1 MPMEGRGLS
10 SRSAQQVARDGKL
23 GNLSIP
29 ESVQKL
35 QTALQAKAKE
45 SSGFRFYALYD
56 KVHRDD
62 VLQFAYLRCKSNGG
76 AAGVDGQE
84 FDDIESYGR
93 EQWLRE
99 LAQEL
104 REKKYQPQAVR
115 RVFIPKRG
123 GSGRRPLG
131 IPSIRDRTVQMA
143 TVLVLGP
150 IFEADLP
157 PEQHAYRPERDA
169 LSAVKQV
176 YKLLKTGHT
185 KVIDADLAAYF
196 DSIPHLELLQSVA
209 RRVVDR
215 QILHLIQMWLNAPVE
230 ETDKRGNKKRTT
242 RNRDEKRGI
251 PQGSPVSPLLSN
263 IYMRRFVLGWRK
275 LGYAERYKAQI
286 VNYADDFVICCQ
298 GNAFE
303 AMQVMRQLMGRL
315 RLTLNE
321 EKTHYCRVPRQH
333 FNFLGYTFGRY
344 YSPQSG
350 RAFLSAK
357 PSKQSISRQIESIR
371 EKTDKRRT
379 LLPAEQIVIE
389 LNDGLRGWANY
400 FALGPVED
408 AYRAIERCV
417 TRRLRRWLCIKHEV
431 RGSGC
436 YRFTDQYLHDQLGL
450 LRIRHLVHNLPW
462 ANA

>member
-1 MPMEGRGLS
+1 
-10 SRSAQQVARDGKL
+10 
-23 GNLSIP
+23 
-29 ESVQKL
+29 
-35 QTALQAKAKE
+35 
-45 SSGFRFYALYD
+45 
-56 KVHRDD
+56 
-62 VLQFAYLRCKSNGG
+62 
-76 AAGVDGQE
+76 
-84 FDDIESYGR
+84 
-93 EQWLRE
+93 
-99 LAQEL
+99 
-104 REKKYQPQAVR
+104 
-115 RVFIPKRG
+115 
-123 GSGRRPLG
+123 LG

-209 RRVVDR
+209 RRVVDP
-215 QILHLIQMWLNAPVE
+215 QMLHLIRMWLNAPVE

-303 AMQVMRQLMGRL
+303 AMQVMRQLMDRL
-315 RLTLNE
+315 RLTVNE

-344 YSPQSG
+344 YSKTSG
-350 RAFLSAK
+350 RAYLSAK
-357 PSKQSISRQIESIR
+357 PSKKSLRRQIESIR
-371 EKTDKRRT
+371 EKTDKRRA
-379 LLPAEQIVIE
+379 LLPAEQIVTE

-436 YRFTDQYLHDQLGL
+436 DRFTDQYLHDQLGL

>member
-1 MPMEGRGLS
+1 M
-10 SRSAQQVARDGKL
+10 

-29 ESVQKL
+29 LSVQKL

-45 SSGFRFYALYD
+45 NPGYRFYALYD
-56 KVHRDD
+56 KVYRED
-62 VLQFAYLRCKSNGG
+62 VLQFAYLCCKSNGG

-84 FDDIESYGR
+84 FEDIESYGR
-93 EQWLRE
+93 EQWLGE

-123 GSGRRPLG
+123 GTGLRPLG
-131 IPSIRDRTVQMA
+131 IPSIRDRTVKMA
-143 TVLVLGP
+143 MVLVLGP

-157 PEQHAYRPERDA
+157 PEQHAYRPKRNA
-169 LSAVKQV
+169 LSAVRQV
-176 YKLLKTGHT
+176 YQLLNTGHT

-196 DSIPHLELLQSVA
+196 DGIPHLELLRSVA

-215 QILHLIQMWLNAPVE
+215 QVLHLIRMWLNVPVE

-242 RNRDEKRGI
+242 RNRDENRGI
-251 PQGSPVSPLLSN
+251 PQGSPISPLLSN
-263 IYMRRFVLGWRK
+263 IYMRRFVLGWQT
-275 LGYAERYKAQI
+275 LGYAERYKARI
-286 VNYADDFVICCQ
+286 VNYADDFVICCS

-303 AMQVMRQLMGRL
+303 AMKAMRQIMGRL
-315 RLTLNE
+315 RLTINE

-333 FNFLGYTFGRY
+333 FDFLGYTFGRY
-344 YSPQSG
+344 YPPYSG
-350 RAFLSAK
+350 RAYLSAR
-357 PSKQSISRQIESIR
+357 PSKKSVRRQIESIR
-371 EKTDKRRT
+371 EKTAKQRT
-379 LLPAEQIVIE
+379 LLPAEQIVTE

-408 AYRAIERCV
+408 AYRAIESCV
-417 TRRLRRWLCIKHEV
+417 TRRLRRWLCIKHEI

-436 YRFTDQYLHDQLGL
+436 YRFTDQYLHDTLGL
-450 LRIRHLVHNLPW
+450 VRIRDLVHHLPW

>member
-1 MPMEGRGLS
+1 M
-10 SRSAQQVARDGKL
+10 

-29 ESVQKL
+29 LTVQKL
-35 QTALQAKAKE
+35 QMALQAKAKE
-45 SSGFRFYALYD
+45 NSGFRFYALYD
-56 KVHRDD
+56 KIHRLD

-76 AAGVDGQE
+76 AAGTDEQE

-93 EQWLRE
+93 EQWLGE

-123 GSGRRPLG
+123 GTGQRPLG

-143 TVLVLGP
+143 AVLVLGP

-157 PEQHAYRPERDA
+157 PEQHAYRPERNA

-196 DSIPHLELLQSVA
+196 DSIPHMELLQSMA

-215 QILHLIQMWLNAPVE
+215 QMLHLIQMWLNAPVE
-230 ETDKRGNKKRTT
+230 ETDKRGDKKRTT
-242 RNRDEKRGI
+242 RNCDENRGI
-251 PQGSPVSPLLSN
+251 PQGSPISPLLSN
-263 IYMRRFVLGWRK
+263 IYMRRFVLGWK
-275 LGYAERYKAQI
+275 KMGYAERYQAQI

-315 RLTLNE
+315 RLTVNE

-333 FNFLGYTFGRY
+333 FNFLGYTFGRF
-344 YSPQSG
+344 YSKTSG
-350 RAFLSAK
+350 RAYLSAK
-357 PSKQSISRQIESIR
+357 PSKKSIRRQIESIR

-379 LLPAEQIVIE
+379 LLPAEQIVME

-431 RGSGC
+431 RGSGS
-436 YRFTDQYLHDQLGL
+436 YRFTDQYLHEELGL
-450 LRIRHLVHNLPW
+450 VRIRDLVHNLPW

>member
-1 MPMEGRGLS
+1 
-10 SRSAQQVARDGKL
+10 VARDGKL

-29 ESVQKL
+29 LSVQKL

-45 SSGFRFYALYD
+45 NPGFRFYALYD
-56 KVHRDD
+56 KVYRED
-62 VLQFAYLRCKSNGG
+62 VLQFAYLCCKSNGG

-93 EQWLRE
+93 EQWLGE

-123 GSGRRPLG
+123 GTGLRPLG
-131 IPSIRDRTVQMA
+131 IPSIRDRTVKMA

-150 IFEADLP
+150 IIEADLP
-157 PEQHAYRPERDA
+157 PEQHAYRPERNA
-169 LSAVKQV
+169 HSAVRQV
-176 YKLLKTGHT
+176 YQLLNTGHT

-196 DSIPHLELLQSVA
+196 DSIPHLELLRSVA

-215 QILHLIQMWLNAPVE
+215 QMLHLIRMWLKAPVE

-251 PQGSPVSPLLSN
+251 PQGSPISPLLSN
-263 IYMRRFVLGWRK
+263 IYMRRFVLGWQK
-275 LGYAERYKAQI
+275 LGYAERYKARI
-286 VNYADDFVICCQ
+286 VNYADDLVICCS

-315 RLTLNE
+315 RLTINE

-333 FNFLGYTFGRY
+333 FDFLGSTFGRY
-344 YSPQSG
+344 YPPYSG
-350 RAFLSAK
+350 RAYLSAR
-357 PSKQSISRQIESIR
+357 PSKRSVRRQIESIR
-371 EKTDKRRT
+371 EKTAKRRT
-379 LLPAEQIVIE
+379 LLPAEQIVTE

-408 AYRAIERCV
+408 AYRAIESYV
-417 TRRLRRWLCIKHEV
+417 TRRLRRWLCIKHET

-436 YRFTDQYLHDQLGL
+436 YRFTDQYLHDTLGL
-450 LRIRHLVHNLPW
+450 VRIRDLVHNLPW

>member
-1 MPMEGRGLS
+1 M
-10 SRSAQQVARDGKL
+10 

-45 SSGFRFYALYD
+45 NSGFRFYALYD
-56 KVHRDD
+56 KVHRVD

-76 AAGVDGQE
+76 AAGVDGHE

-99 LAQEL
+99 LAQDL

-123 GSGRRPLG
+123 GTGRRPLG

-150 IFEADLP
+150 IFETDLQ
-157 PEQHAYRPERDA
+157 PEQHAYRPERNA

-196 DSIPHLELLQSVA
+196 DSIPHMELLQSVA

-215 QILHLIQMWLNAPVE
+215 QVLHLMRMWLNAPVE
-230 ETDKRGNKKRTT
+230 EADKRGNATRTT

-251 PQGSPVSPLLSN
+251 PQGSPISPLLSN
-263 IYMRRFVLGWRK
+263 IYMRRFVLAWKK
-275 LGYAERYKAQI
+275 LGHAERYKAQI

-303 AMQVMRQLMGRL
+303 AMQGMRQLMGRL
-315 RLTLNE
+315 RLTVNE

-344 YSPQSG
+344 YSKTSG
-350 RAFLSAK
+350 RAYLSAK
-357 PSKQSISRQIESIR
+357 PSKKSLSRQIESIR

-379 LLPAEQIVIE
+379 LLPAEQIVTE

>member
-1 MPMEGRGLS
+1 M
-10 SRSAQQVARDGKL
+10 

-45 SSGFRFYALYD
+45 NSGFRFYALYD
-56 KVHRDD
+56 KVHRVD

-76 AAGVDGQE
+76 AAGVDGHE

-99 LAQEL
+99 LAQDL

-123 GSGRRPLG
+123 GTGRRPLG

-150 IFEADLP
+150 IFETDLQ
-157 PEQHAYRPERDA
+157 PEQHAYRPERNA

-196 DSIPHLELLQSVA
+196 DSIPHMELLQSVA

-215 QILHLIQMWLNAPVE
+215 QVLHLMRMWLNAPVE
-230 ETDKRGNKKRTT
+230 EADKRGNATRTT

-251 PQGSPVSPLLSN
+251 PQGSPISPLLSN
-263 IYMRRFVLGWRK
+263 IYMRRFVLAWKK
-275 LGYAERYKAQI
+275 LGHAERYKAQI

-303 AMQVMRQLMGRL
+303 AMQGMRQLMGRL

-344 YSPQSG
+344 YSKTSG
-350 RAFLSAK
+350 RAYLSAK
-357 PSKQSISRQIESIR
+357 PSKKSLSRQIESIR

-379 LLPAEQIVIE
+379 LLPAEQIVTE